1 MGDSVF
7 AARAG
12 KFKNGNLG
20 VFTGSHKIAVKSVT
34 KVSVDDEHFSYIYIL
49 NLTSGVGGYWGYFL
63 HCFRDTTKAWSW
75 ATE

>member
-20 VFTGSHKIAVKSVT
+20 GFTGSHKIAVKSVT
-34 KVSVDDEHFSYIYIL
+34 KVSVDDEHFSYIYIYL
-49 NLTSGVGGYWGYFL
+49 I
-63 HCFRDTTKAWSW
+63 
-75 ATE
+75 

>member
-34 KVSVDDEHFSYIYIL
+34 KVSVDDEHFSYIY
-49 NLTSGVGGYWGYFL
+49 T
-63 HCFRDTTKAWSW
+63 
-75 ATE
+75 

>member
-20 VFTGSHKIAVKSVT
+20 GFTGSHKIAVKSVT
-34 KVSVDDEHFSYIYIL
+34 KVSVDDEHFSYIY
-49 NLTSGVGGYWGYFL
+49 T
-63 HCFRDTTKAWSW
+63 
-75 ATE
+75 